1 MAGVVVWA
9 DLQASDIGHVLD
21 ELLRRDKLVGV
32 RHEVEDDPDD
42 DWLIRDS
49 SMRGGGEDDGRVRPD
64 ILSVGETAS
73 PETNSHPGRE
83 GS

>member
-1 MAGVVVWA
+1 M
-9 DLQASDIGHVLD
+9 LD

-49 SMRGGGEDDGRVRPD
+49 SMRGGEDAGRVRPD
-64 ILSVGETAS
+64 I
-73 PETNSHPGRE
+73 
-83 GS
+83 